1 MDNIVSRF
9 AQINDRRKD
18 HFSIDED
25 FIVKNIDGI
34 SQANP
39 MGYLVEFKN
48 HFLVYTNRRWVSLKD
63 CLV

>member
-18 HFSIDED
+18 HFSIDEV

-34 SQANP
+34 SQAN
-39 MGYLVEFKN
+39 L
-48 HFLVYTNRRWVSLKD
+48 WDISWSLKNTFSYIQIED
-63 CLV
+63 GFL